1 MEDSNIIKK
10 KVKIVPKD
18 NSKDSLKKETSEIM
32 LKIKKKLISIINK
45 IIEKTSLLRLAFA
58 FRKWKEN
65 CNFGGTGTEK
75 KKKKLIKKK
84 NKEKNFK
91 RRTRKK

>member
-10 KVKIVPKD
+10 KVKIVPID
-18 NSKDSLKKETSEIM
+18 NSKNSLKKETREIM
-32 LKIKKKLISIINK
+32 QKIKKKLMSIINK
-45 IIEKTSLLRLAFA
+45 INEKTSLLRLALA

-84 NKEKNFK
+84 I
-91 RRTRKK
+91 KKKIN